1 MKALKVIR
9 SGPLAS
15 IQDQGRF
22 HVRHL
27 GVTQGGGADW
37 VALAWANWLLGNSS
51 SAPVLEV
58 TFGGLQLQAL
68 HPVTLA
74 LCGADLDA
82 HLDQQALAPGQVFS
96 MQRGQCLSF
105 NQPRQGVRAYLA
117 APAGFCAPLLMGSC
131 ATVSREQLGGLAGDG
146 QILSQ
151 DQLLMWSGEQPAQ
164 HRRLPDAAR
173 AAYTSEPQLDLILG
187 AQVSQFSGVSLFQ
200 AFNQTWQVDRRADR
214 MGVRLTGPKLQC
226 SISNL
231 VSEGI
236 PLGAVQVPPDG
247 QPIVLLN
254 DRQTIG
260 GYPRLGA
267 LTPYAVAQLAQLMP
281 GSQLR
286 LRPICL
292 EQAQRQHR
300 RLLNQWAD

>member
-1 MKALKVIR
+1 MNAFKVIR
-9 SGPLAS
+9 SGPLAG

-27 GVTQGGGADW
+27 GVTQGGALDW
-37 VALAWANWLLGNSS
+37 LAMARANWLLGNPA
-51 SAPVLEV
+51 SAAVLEV

-68 HPVTLA
+68 QPVTLA

-82 HLDQQALAPGQVFS
+82 RVDQQALAPEQVFS
-96 MQRGQCLSF
+96 MQRGQRLSF
-105 NQPRQGVRAYLA
+105 NQPRHGVRAYLA
-117 APAGFCAPLLMGSC
+117 APQGFCAPLLMGSC
-131 ATVSREQLGGLAGDG
+131 ATVTREQLGGLTGDG

-151 DQLLMWSGEQPAQ
+151 DQLLSWSADQPVL
-164 HRRLPDAAR
+164 RRSIPHNAYPIAA
-173 AAYTSEPQLDLILG
+173 SSPQLDVILG
-187 AQVSQFSGVSLFQ
+187 AQVAHFSGDSLFQ
-200 AFNQTWQVDRRADR
+200 LFNTKWQVDQRADR

-236 PLGAVQVPPDG
+236 PLGAIQVPPDG

-260 GYPRLGA
+260 GYPRIGA

-281 GSQLR
+281 GSALS
-286 LRPICL
+286 LRPVSL
-292 EQAQRQHR
+292 EKAQHEHR
-300 RLLNQWAD
+300 RLIHQWAE